1 MFKKVALLAA
11 EYHFS
16 EHNVPDSH
24 LAKRIL
30 QPLQKYLSQLILLL
44 RQASPIER
52 WALEEE
58 TEGES
63 IFEIYE
69 EMLPPFRPS
78 STEIAVSH
86 TLNTREIREA
96 RMPDANNL
104 LLVYEK
110 NVLHCELPAGALT
123 IYQTP
128 ALTWAGMQA
137 GKSVFYE
144 DSGFVNY
151 DWLNKKW
158 EYEML
163 PDFDY
168 RILSPDRDVS
178 LLFDIRKKCALTFLE
193 PMDRLSV
200 SAMDTTGKHAILMD
214 MEANGGIYELK
225 SGWRKVDSKSL
236 DWYGFPEKPPVA
248 TEETGRSKSRAVALW
263 CENSDFKMLA
273 FGKLINGASPL
284 AFFYEDIKAACFSP
298 DGNHLFLCREEDCLR
313 YDIENHSKSVV
324 LKKSP

>member
-16 EHNVPDSH
+16 EHNVPGSP

-30 QPLQKYLSQLILLL
+30 QPMQKYLSQLILLL

-69 EMLPPFRPS
+69 EMLPPFRPGLTKIAISGTLS
-78 STEIAVSH
+78 S
-86 TLNTREIREA
+86 REIREA
-96 RMPDANNL
+96 RMPDPNNL

-110 NVLHCELPAGALT
+110 NVLHYELPTGTLT
-123 IYQTP
+123 IYQAP

-137 GKSVFYE
+137 GRSIFYE
-144 DSGFVNY
+144 DSGYVNY
-151 DWLNKKW
+151 DWQNKKW
-158 EYEML
+158 EYEII
-163 PDFDY
+163 PEFNY

-178 LLFDIRKKCALTFLE
+178 LLFDIRKKRALTFLE
-193 PMDRLSV
+193 PMDRVSV
-200 SAMDTTGKHAILMD
+200 SAIDTTGEHAILMD
-214 MEANGGIYELK
+214 KEANGGIYELK

-236 DWYGFPEKPPVA
+236 DWYGIQEKSPVA
-248 TEETGRSKSRAVALW
+248 AEEAGRSKSRAVALW
-263 CENSDFKMLA
+263 CENNDFKILA

-284 AFFYEDIKAACFSP
+284 AFFYEDVQAACFSP
-298 DGNHLFLCREEDCLR
+298 DGNHLLLCREEDCLR
-313 YDIENHSKSVV
+313 YDIINHSTSVV
-324 LKKSP
+324 LRFP